1 MSISGLDLL
10 YNSGSTAPVRT
21 EYSYTFGDWWPT
33 YPYQWPTY
41 PYQWPTYPYQWP
53 TYPYQWPYTI
63 SVPYTS
69 VSTTHYHCE
78 RCNVSIPDGRLCV
91 ACSLLKQRDQLKPM
105 RAEDV

>member
-21 EYSYTFGDWWPT
+21 EYSYTFGDW
-33 YPYQWPTY
+33 
-41 PYQWPTYPYQWP
+41 WP

-91 ACSLLKQRDQLKPM
+91 ACSLLKERDQPKPM